1 MKAIFLLFIALAAVS
16 RADDVLEYDADTFD
30 DNIGDHEIILVEFY
44 APWCGHCKKLAPQFE
59 EAATALKVSDPP
71 VPLAKVDCDA
81 NKELCSKF
89 GVSGYPTLK
98 IFRDGSMSADYN
110 GPRDAGGIVSYM
122 QKQAGP
128 VSKELT
134 TSQAVEDFLGVEQ
147 PAVIGFFPSDN
158 DDKSEFDKV
167 ANSLFEK
174 YKFAFTTNADVAK
187 EHGYEENAVVLFR
200 PRRLH
205 TKLEPT
211 SVKYDGVIKKFKVE
225 KFIKENAHGLCG
237 HLTQS
242 NNDEF
247 KKPLVTVF
255 YAVDYKQNPK
265 GSNYWRNRVMKVA
278 KAQTEEIYF
287 AVANAQD
294 FSHQLEEYDLK
305 FTDKPVVT
313 ITGKNDEKFKMEDEF
328 KPDGVAL
335 AEFLTKYF
343 AGELEQYLKSEPVPA
358 SNDGPVKVVVAKT
371 FDEIVNDADK
381 DVLIEFYAPWCGH
394 CKTLAPKYEELGE
407 KLTSDENIVI
417 AKMDATANDVPGNYQ
432 VSGFPTIYW
441 APAGNKKNP
450 KKYQGGREVPEF
462 LEFIKKEA
470 TNPVQLEKKDKTEL

>member
-44 APWCGHCKKLAPQFE
+44 APWCGHCKKLAPQYE

-225 KFIKENAHGLCG
+225 KFIKENAIQL
-237 HLTQS
+237 L
-242 NNDEF
+242 EE
-247 KKPLVTVF
+247 P
-255 YAVDYKQNPK
+255 
-265 GSNYWRNRVMKVA
+265 VMKVA